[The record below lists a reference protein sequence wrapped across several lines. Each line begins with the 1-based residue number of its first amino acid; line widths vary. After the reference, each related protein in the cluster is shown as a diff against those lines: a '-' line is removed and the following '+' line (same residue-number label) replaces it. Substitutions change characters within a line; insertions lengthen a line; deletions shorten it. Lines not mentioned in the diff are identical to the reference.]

1 MIDPT
6 NASGL
11 VGNPRALPADTSGNT
26 IYTAP
31 SGGTNPRIPRMEA
44 QVIPS
49 TPSGTPSHIPVAL
62 RNPPKAYD
70 ERHSPDNLAKNA
82 GSILSSRGATLSNQV
97 PTIDGGAAG
106 TNIDGNKF
114 SMDAGGQAVTAE
126 TASVDTAA
134 NVTAPNSAQTYEA
147 DTTGDRVNDSL
158 ADAATM
164 DTNTD
169 ALIDSRDIEGNV
181 DGMATGTNEDGST
194 NNTGVAL
201 NDFAHQDISSVI
213 DTSTISGKL
222 LAQSLGE
229 GNYVDSKSTV
239 VGQLEILTK
248 EFVGPNGEP
257 KIPTWAAG
265 IARNVGRTIAFKGV
279 TGTAAS
285 SAMAQAMIEAT
296 LPIAQADSKF
306 YQTMTI
312 QNLDNK
318 QQMVI
323 NKANVLSKMEFAN
336 LDMRTAT
343 AVTNAKTFIQYD
355 MANLDNEQQ
364 TAIVNSQSKIQG
376 ILEDSKQVNVAR
388 RFGAEAANEMD
399 MFYDN
404 LSSSI
409 DMYNTGQRN
418 QMSQFNTAEV
428 NSTAKFNADMENARE
443 TFYLNMQYQVDASNA
458 KWRQTVTL
466 TETDME
472 FQAAATDVKNIL
484 GLTSEALNQMWD
496 RSDSLLDYAW
506 QSGENSADRELQMEM
521 AKMSAAADRAA
532 AKDASKGSMWG
543 AIGSAAAAAIIASD
557 ERLKDNIRPIGVLDN
572 GVEIFQWEWN
582 ALAGEAGVDDQ
593 PTIGP
598 IAQRLQKTHPDAV
611 VEASDGYLR
620 VIPARYTH

>member
-6 NASGL
+6 QATGL
-11 VGNPRALPADTSGNT
+11 VGNPQARPASYAPSGGPNPRIPT
-26 IYTAP
+26 PSIPTPAVQTAP
-31 SGGTNPRIPRMEA
+31 SGNSLP
-44 QVIPS
+44 
-49 TPSGTPSHIPVAL
+49 PVL
-62 RNPPKAYD
+62 RNPPKAYQAV
-70 ERHSPDNLAKNA
+70 HSPRNIANNA
-82 GSILSSRGATLSNQV
+82 GSVLGNRGATLSTQV
-97 PTIDGGAAG
+97 PTIDGATQG

-114 SMDAGGQAVTAE
+114 TMDAGGAATTAQ

-134 NVTAPNSAQTYEA
+134 NVTPPSSAQTYQA
-147 DTTGDRVNDSL
+147 DTTADKVTDSL

-164 DTNTD
+164 DTNAD

-181 DGMATGTNEDGST
+181 DGMATGTNADGST

-229 GNYVDSKSTV
+229 GNYTDSKTTV

-248 EFVGPNGEP
+248 EFVGPDGEP

-265 IARNVGRTIAFKGV
+265 IARNVGRTIAFKGI

-285 SAMAQAMIEAT
+285 SAVAQAMIEAT

-306 YQTMTI
+306 YQTLTM

-336 LDMRTAT
+336 LDARTAT
-343 AVTNAKTFIQYD
+343 AVTNSKTFIQYD

-376 ILEDSKQVNVAR
+376 ILEDSKQVNIAR
-388 RFGAEAANEMD
+388 RFGAEANNEMD

-418 QMSQFNTAEV
+418 QMSQFNTGEI
-428 NSTAKFNADMENARE
+428 NDTAQFNATMENARE
-443 TFYLNMQYQVDASNA
+443 QFYLNMQYQVDASNA

-466 TETDME
+466 TETDMQ

-521 AKMSAAADRAA
+521 AKMELQAARDA
-532 AKDASKGSMWG
+532 AKAKSKSSMWS
-543 AIGSAAAAAIIASD
+543 AIGSVVGTVAGFVLSGGNPAGAAAGAKLGGS
-557 ERLKDNIRPIGVLDN
+557 IGG
-572 GVEIFQWEWN
+572 GVGTSGTSPGGMG
-582 ALAGEAGVDDQ
+582 AM
-593 PTIGP
+593 
-598 IAQRLQKTHPDAV
+598 
-611 VEASDGYLR
+611 
-620 VIPARYTH
+620 